1 MEKITEKWNKPDTA
15 PPIVTQVGDEV
26 VGGGVK
32 DRGHSAESEIS
43 ALIHERKEVTRAITE
58 ALPAWQPSMPQETIP
73 IVS

>member
-1 MEKITEKWNKPDTA
+1 M
-15 PPIVTQVGDEV
+15 

-32 DRGHSAESEIS
+32 DRGQSAESEIS

-58 ALPAWQPSMPQETIP
+58 ALPAWQPSMPQDTIP